1 MCEVHVYTT
10 GCVINIREIK
20 AERIKIY
27 SVTGIMNRTEY
38 SRQKYHELLL
48 NEHGGNADTDIHGV

>member
-20 AERIKIY
+20 AERIAFFA
-27 SVTGIMNRTEY
+27 SF
-38 SRQKYHELLL
+38 
-48 NEHGGNADTDIHGV
+48 

>member
-20 AERIKIY
+20 ADNLAQEKHQI
-27 SVTGIMNRTEY
+27 
-38 SRQKYHELLL
+38 
-48 NEHGGNADTDIHGV
+48 

>member
-20 AERIKIY
+20 AERI
-27 SVTGIMNRTEY
+27 V
-38 SRQKYHELLL
+38 LLL
-48 NEHGGNADTDIHGV
+48 DFGFNNLAQEKHQI